1 MTIHTEISP
10 SETVGC
16 DTRETKKPR
25 IALVTGAAAGIG
37 FATTKL
43 LVRNGYVVV
52 MADRDAAALAAAAAE
67 LPAAASMTIAIDVA
81 EHGAAAEIDE
91 AIRKRFEPV
100 SILVNNAGISPK
112 HSGKPAAV
120 LEVSLDE
127 WEMVLKV
134 NLTAPLILCKQ
145 FLPAMIE
152 RGWGRI
158 INMSSLVGRTRALTN
173 GAAYATSKSG
183 ILGLTRHM
191 AAVYARFGVTSNAVA
206 PGRVRTALSEAGPQA
221 ESNYAQLAP
230 VGRIGR
236 PEEVAAAIAF
246 LASED
251 AGFINGAVIDVN
263 GGIAML

>member
-1 MTIHTEISP
+1 MAI
-10 SETVGC
+10 
-16 DTRETKKPR
+16 KKR
-25 IALVTGAAAGIG
+25 LTALVTGAAAGIG
-37 FATTKL
+37 LATTKQ

-52 MADRDAAALAAAAAE
+52 MADRDAKTLSAIAADVSAD
-67 LPAAASMTIAIDVA
+67 ASMTIAIDVTDD
-81 EHGAAAEIDE
+81 GAAAEIDH

-100 SILVNNAGISPK
+100 SVLVNNAGIAPK
-112 HSGKPAAV
+112 HKGKPADV

-127 WEMVLKV
+127 WAAVIAV
-134 NLTAPLILCKQ
+134 NLTAPLVMCKQ

-158 INMSSLVGRTRALTN
+158 INLSSLAGRTTAQTN
-173 GAAYATSKSG
+173 GAAYMTSKAG
-183 ILGLTRHM
+183 ILGLTRHI

-206 PGRVRTALSEAGPQA
+206 PGRVRTALSEAAGIQA
-221 ESNYAQLAP
+221 ETNYAQRAP